1 MLLQMALADSYSIA
15 FEFVEDSADRPNT
28 LTEFYQHPKYK
39 DMKPGCYTDD
49 TQRALA
55 NALMVL
61 EYGKYQNNRTHAALF
76 NPIAYVTA
84 YQNIFRQDPRPGYSR
99 RFEAFLKEN
108 LDTPAS
114 QMASKIKRR
123 STNGAVMDAAP
134 LGFLKDLNDVKLAA
148 AAQALSTHS
157 HKTIPYAQ
165 IVALSAHYCIHNLG
179 RIPELSDWLVTNMRE
194 SDPELEEIIDRATY
208 PASPQRL
215 PKRADMEAQTAVEV
229 MLWALPRERSL
240 SDLIKL
246 AVDIGGDTDSTAAI
260 ITAVASEHYIY
271 QDDLPEALIE
281 GMENGPKGRDYL
293 ASIDDELHKIFTEDT
308 SSILR

>member
-108 LDTPAS
+108 LDTPY
-114 QMASKIKRR
+114 MK
-123 STNGAVMDAAP
+123 
-134 LGFLKDLNDVKLAA
+134 AA
-148 AAQALSTHS
+148 AETLGHTGEETVVRSACRNRTWLERRRREPFGPFVQPWPAAHSRSRCSASMTRQDRPPPQACRKPPERPRMTSSSYRLLAYTCVCGSYRLEPGLPEWHPSLIPICSCFTVRLSPNS
-157 HKTIPYAQ
+157 
-165 IVALSAHYCIHNLG
+165 LSNG
-179 RIPELSDWLVTNMRE
+179 V
-194 SDPELEEIIDRATY
+194 ELE
-208 PASPQRL
+208 L
-215 PKRADMEAQTAVEV
+215 
-229 MLWALPRERSL
+229 
-240 SDLIKL
+240 
-246 AVDIGGDTDSTAAI
+246 
-260 ITAVASEHYIY
+260 
-271 QDDLPEALIE
+271 
-281 GMENGPKGRDYL
+281 
-293 ASIDDELHKIFTEDT
+293 
-308 SSILR
+308 